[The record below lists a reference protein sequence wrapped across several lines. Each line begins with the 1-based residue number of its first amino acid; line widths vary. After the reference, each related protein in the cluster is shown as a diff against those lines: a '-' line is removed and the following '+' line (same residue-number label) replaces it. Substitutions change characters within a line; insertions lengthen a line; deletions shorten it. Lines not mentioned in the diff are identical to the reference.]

1 MRKNILM
8 IATVT
13 MMAFAITACGS
24 DSKDNETTK
33 AETTVQVTTEE
44 ATTVE
49 ESMAEET
56 TAEETTEA
64 PTKKVVKKKKVKK
77 NTETQAPKALSPEKA
92 KATAKSYVG
101 KTIDQLVAAI
111 GQYNS
116 MDKSKSCLVDGEYDG
131 MFYYDGFTVSASTEN
146 GVWVISSVD

>member
-33 AETTVQVTTEE
+33 AETTAQVTTEE

-49 ESMAEET
+49 ETTAEET
-56 TAEETTEA
+56 TVEETTEA

-77 NTETQAPKALSPEKA
+77 NTETQAPKALSPEEA

>member
-33 AETTVQVTTEE
+33 AETTAQVTTEE

-49 ESMAEET
+49 ETTAEET
-56 TAEETTEA
+56 TVEETTEA

-77 NTETQAPKALSPEKA
+77 NTETQAPKALSLEEA

>member
-49 ESMAEET
+49 VSMAEET

-77 NTETQAPKALSPEKA
+77 NTETQAPKALSPEEA

>member
-33 AETTVQVTTEE
+33 AETTV
-44 ATTVE
+44 
-49 ESMAEET
+49 EET

-77 NTETQAPKALSPEKA
+77 NTETKAPKALSPEEA

>member
-49 ESMAEET
+49 ETTAEET
-56 TAEETTEA
+56 TVEETTEA

-77 NTETQAPKALSPEKA
+77 NTETQAPKALSPEEA

>member
-1 MRKNILM
+1 MIKEFIFCVGLPGCGKSTFLESNYDFVKIPFILDEN
-8 IATVT
+8 
-13 MMAFAITACGS
+13 FLGRF
-24 DSKDNETTK
+24 
-33 AETTVQVTTEE
+33 
-44 ATTVE
+44 
-49 ESMAEET
+49 
-56 TAEETTEA
+56 
-64 PTKKVVKKKKVKK
+64 VK
-77 NTETQAPKALSPEKA
+77 
-92 KATAKSYVG
+92 TAKSYVG

>member
-13 MMAFAITACGS
+13 MMAFAIPACGS

-49 ESMAEET
+49 ETTAEET
-56 TAEETTEA
+56 TVEETTEA

-77 NTETQAPKALSPEKA
+77 NTETQAPKALSPEEA

>member
-33 AETTVQVTTEE
+33 AETTAQVTTEE

-49 ESMAEET
+49 ETTAEET
-56 TAEETTEA
+56 TVEKTTEA

-77 NTETQAPKALSPEKA
+77 NTETQAPKSLSPEEA

>member
-13 MMAFAITACGS
+13 MMVFAITACGS

-44 ATTVE
+44 ATTV
-49 ESMAEET
+49 EET

-77 NTETQAPKALSPEKA
+77 NTETQAPKALSPEEA

>member
-33 AETTVQVTTEE
+33 AETTVQ
-44 ATTVE
+44 
-49 ESMAEET
+49 ET

-77 NTETQAPKALSPEKA
+77 NTETQAPKALSPEEA

>member
-1 MRKNILM
+1 MAIFMMSTMLYGCGEKN
-8 IATVT
+8 AEDTKQNEVSTV
-13 MMAFAITACGS
+13 
-24 DSKDNETTK
+24 
-33 AETTVQVTTEE
+33 AETIELGGT
-44 ATTVE
+44 A
-49 ESMAEET
+49 AEET
-56 TAEETTEA
+56 TVEETTEA

-77 NTETQAPKALSPEKA
+77 NTETQAPKSLSPEEA

>member
-77 NTETQAPKALSPEKA
+77 NTETQAPKALSPEEA